1 MVSASTSFD
10 LAELQTYFPAA
21 LLIILPLLIL
31 YICDARVFDKN
42 GKRIQGPYSHL
53 FGPSFFGIM
62 RRGRNEKCP
71 SRTILNELLNK
82 LGDGKIVGCNV
93 FGKIFLITCDPD
105 YVKVVLN
112 GKPSLFPKHE
122 RYSRMKFALGEGL
135 FTSSGDSWKAHRTML
150 NPSFHAEAL
159 KCMVDGFNI
168 KSKSLVEIIM
178 NVARGKTTQ
187 PFITRVGGDDANTD
201 ANMNK
206 KSEVILSLNQY
217 IPALSLSTFLLTA
230 FSYNFNIEQFT
241 TSTFVQ
247 DINNILNEI
256 SARIS
261 DNFDSSHKWF
271 PEREARVNAS
281 LNNVNKLIN
290 TIIADRKQSRAAA
303 ATAAESQGDKT
314 AKDLLDIILNA
325 SETDLSPQYLRDE
338 IITFM
343 GAGHE
348 TTSTTT
354 MWTLYE
360 LCRHPSILV
369 KLQQEIDGILGNPT
383 STDRIEVI
391 IYENLNKFEYLTAVI
406 KETLRLHPP
415 VSMIGRKNLED
426 YQLGEFMI
434 RKNSLIGINMLA
446 LHTNPVYWKDPWEY
460 KPDRWLD
467 GTKIHPFQYIPFSA
481 GGRNCLGQRFAN
493 MELIV
498 MLGHLLSNFDV
509 RMTADQLSSMR
520 EEETVVTQPTNL
532 DMIFTPRC

>member
-1 MVSASTSFD
+1 M
-10 LAELQTYFPAA
+10 
-21 LLIILPLLIL
+21 
-31 YICDARVFDKN
+31 
-42 GKRIQGPYSHL
+42 
-53 FGPSFFGIM
+53 
-62 RRGRNEKCP
+62 
-71 SRTILNELLNK
+71 
-82 LGDGKIVGCNV
+82 
-93 FGKIFLITCDPD
+93 
-105 YVKVVLN
+105 
-112 GKPSLFPKHE
+112 
-122 RYSRMKFALGEGL
+122 
-135 FTSSGDSWKAHRTML
+135 
-150 NPSFHAEAL
+150 
-159 KCMVDGFNI
+159 
-168 KSKSLVEIIM
+168 
-178 NVARGKTTQ
+178 
-187 PFITRVGGDDANTD
+187 
-201 ANMNK
+201 
-206 KSEVILSLNQY
+206 
-217 IPALSLSTFLLTA
+217 
-230 FSYNFNIEQFT
+230 
-241 TSTFVQ
+241 
-247 DINNILNEI
+247 
-256 SARIS
+256 
-261 DNFDSSHKWF
+261 
-271 PEREARVNAS
+271 NAS

-303 ATAAESQGDKT
+303 AATAAESQGDKT
-314 AKDLLDIILNA
+314 SKDLLDIILNA

-481 GGRNCLGQRFAN
+481 GTDALTLTHSLTHSLTYSLTYLLTYLCPGGRNCLGQRFAN